1 MKTMASLSTSPTLIA
16 YDSKPA
22 VKDSNASLSASA
34 LHNKNSEL
42 VGKEINAE
50 AIKSLP
56 DELLT
61 ALNDEKADGIIKYMA
76 DNNLETL
83 SLVTLDQ
90 HTAIQVSTFTYQGMS
105 AGVTIEQS
113 IPEGNRKIENL
124 DHHNGS
130 DYFNHELRAKIT
142 GGNIKQLV

>member
-1 MKTMASLSTSPTLIA
+1 MKTMAPLSGSPTLIA

-22 VKDSNASLSASA
+22 VKESNVSQSASS
-34 LHNKNSEL
+34 LHNKNCEL

-50 AIKSLP
+50 SIKSLP
-56 DELLT
+56 DALLA

-90 HTAIQVSTFTYQGMS
+90 NTAIQVSTFTYQGMS

-113 IPEGNRKIENL
+113 IPEGSRKIENL

-130 DYFNHELRAKIT
+130 DYFNHQLRAEIT
-142 GGNIKQLV
+142 GGNLKQLV